1 MTLAKSP
8 KVQRERVLIILDM
21 RHAERVRDAVVEC
34 RDKSMKPRTAPTEA
48 RLAIATAMA
57 LQAIFKRPEGWHD
70 TEFRMALLKLVTPR
84 LSRDELDKVMEAVYA
99 VVPRREE
106 TDNIVRL
113 RHERSN
119 TTPTSKS

>member
-8 KVQRERVLIILDM
+8 RVQRERVLIILDLP
-21 RHAERVRDAVVEC
+21 HAERVRDAVVEY
-34 RDKSMKPRTAPTEA
+34 REKSMKPRTAPTEA

-70 TEFRMALLKLVTPR
+70 TEFRMSLLKLVTPR
-84 LSRDELDKVMEAVYA
+84 LSREELDRVMEAVYA

-106 TDNIVRL
+106 TENVLRL
-113 RHERSN
+113 RHERRNKSL
-119 TTPTSKS
+119 TSKS